1 MAHGPR
7 RIILINAGKY
17 DFAEVELEG
26 ALQIVGPNNTGKTT
40 LINTL
45 QFLYINDQ
53 REMDFGAY
61 TKEQTRDFYFRNQYS
76 YILFE
81 CLSVRGQCVIGWRG
95 QSRASGNDPER
106 FYYQGP
112 YAAEDFFDEK
122 GQVREPRD
130 INARLALRQ
139 YEKITTQQQHRELLL
154 NPTAGNPSGLGI
166 VSLKDADKYPHFRET
181 LKNLLSLSTLTQEQM
196 RDRLLMLADISPG
209 ALAVD
214 AREIF
219 GQHYD
224 DIRRRRE
231 SLRRFKEHADH
242 VGRLVTRFH
251 ERERFRGEL
260 IHTWSQL
267 RGMRQEFE
275 TKHEEELTRMNQDLQ
290 AANEGLQSTQD
301 ELNDRRRDAT
311 HFSEEKGRL
320 KGQLDELERRGK
332 EFSDFF
338 EEMERSALGTLE
350 QDAKRLQRQ
359 IEDAAA
365 ETREK
370 AETKIQLYAD
380 KVQKDEQFIADH
392 SRSVLTALRQR
403 FSDEELD
410 RLFRL
415 LDFDVLTLPIGP
427 DGVEVLDAKALQ
439 QLLESLLA
447 STTEQTYRDSRVA
460 IAFRGRSRSVADI
473 ADLERVRTQLSE
485 DQETLRRWRQILRSI
500 QERESQQQAL
510 RERIQQMEEKRRK
523 LIRWEQLMQDR
534 SAEPRITAEFGG
546 VEKLMVAAQSKIQTL
561 ENRIGEW
568 RDKHAKLSG
577 AKVRA
582 ENEFNQVMGRFN
594 QCLFPNY
601 SAPAV
606 VPADLSQDFESCI
619 AVFLHAQE
627 RETQLDDEVTRTMHE
642 AERHFGEEYFDTDE
656 GQSVRNLQAEL
667 EALADKEEALQRDWN
682 AHIHGLKGAFD
693 NVLSELGHVRT
704 AADQL
709 NRQFGR
715 VQVSNLKSL
724 HVDIREQ
731 SDIVT
736 WIRRLAEMQ
745 QPSLFDADT
754 QLEPTLKN
762 FRQKLESNPL
772 IKFGDLFTLEFRIVG
787 DDDTSRS
794 YHDFKQ
800 IESHGTTITI
810 KVLFNLLV
818 LKSLLR
824 KEDSSVPFFLDEI
837 QALDPA
843 NRHAILTTARKLG
856 FVAITAAPESVTE
869 VNALYFLQPHKGRV
883 VLKHKHRL
891 QVRLQDS
898 LVS

>member
-1 MAHGPR
+1 MPHGPQR
-7 RIILINAGKY
+7 VILINAGKY

-81 CLSVRGQCVIGWRG
+81 CLSTRGQCVIGWRG

-112 YAAEDFFDEK
+112 YAADDFFDEK

-130 INARLALRQ
+130 VNARLALRQ

-154 NPTAGNPSGLGI
+154 NPAGGNTTGLGI
-166 VSLKDADKYPHFRET
+166 VSLKDPDKYPHFRET

-196 RDRLLMLADISPG
+196 RERLLMLADISPDSV
-209 ALAVD
+209 AVD

-231 SLRRFKEHADH
+231 SLRRFKEHAEDI
-242 VGRLVTRFH
+242 GRLVDRFH
-251 ERERFRGEL
+251 ERESLRGEQ
-260 IHTWSQL
+260 IHAWSLL
-267 RGMRQEFE
+267 RVLRQEFE
-275 TKHEEELTRMNQDLQ
+275 SRHEEQLAAIDRDLQ
-290 AANEGLQSTQD
+290 AAD
-301 ELNDRRRDAT
+301 EALRSSQAELGDRRRDAE
-311 HFSEEKGRL
+311 HFTEERGRL
-320 KGQLDELERRGK
+320 KGRLDELEKRGI
-332 EFSDFF
+332 EFADFI
-338 EEMERSALGTLE
+338 EEMERSAMGTLE
-350 QDAKRLQRQ
+350 QEVKRLQRH

-370 AETKIQLYAD
+370 ADAKIQLYAD
-380 KVQKDEQFIADH
+380 KVQKDEQFIAGH

-403 FSDEELD
+403 FKDEELD

-415 LDFDVLTLPIGP
+415 LDFDLLTLPIGP

-439 QLLESLLA
+439 RLLEDLVGATRESG
-447 STTEQTYRDSRVA
+447 YRDHRVA
-460 IAFRGRSRSVADI
+460 IAFRRGSRSVADI
-473 ADLERVRTQLSE
+473 ADLEKVRTQLAE
-485 DQETLRRWRQILRSI
+485 DEQTLRRWRQILRSI
-500 QERESQQQAL
+500 QDRESQQQSL
-510 RERIQQMEEKRRK
+510 RDRLKQLEEKRHK
-523 LIRWEQLMQDR
+523 LIRWEQLALDR
-534 SAEPRITAEFGG
+534 AQEPRVSADLGA
-546 VEKLMVAAQSKIQTL
+546 VEQSIQAAQSKIEAL
-561 ENRIGEW
+561 EKRILDW
-568 RDKHAKLSG
+568 RGKLHKLET
-577 AKVRA
+577 AKVAA
-582 ENEFNQVMGRFN
+582 ENAFNQVMGRFN
-594 QCLFPNY
+594 QCRFPSF
-601 SAPAV
+601 SAPAA
-606 VPADLSQDFESCI
+606 VPADPPQDFDSGIET
-619 AVFLHAQE
+619 FLRAQE
-627 RETQLDDEVTRTMHE
+627 REGQVSEEVTRSLHD
-642 AERHFGEEYFDTDE
+642 AERHFGEEYFDADE
-656 GQSVRNLQAEL
+656 GQTARNLQAEL

-693 NVLSELGHVRT
+693 NVLAELGHVRT

-715 VQVSNLKSL
+715 IQVSNLKSL

-736 WIRRLAEMQ
+736 WIRRLAEME

-754 QLEPTLKN
+754 RLEPTLRN
-762 FRQKLESNPL
+762 FRQKLESNP
-772 IKFGDLFTLEFRIVG
+772 IIRFGDLFTLEFRIVG
-787 DDDTSRS
+787 DDDASRS

-824 KEDSSVPFFLDEI
+824 KDDSSVPFFLDEI

-843 NRHAILTTARKLG
+843 NRRAILTTARKLG

-869 VNALYFLQPHKGRV
+869 VDALYFLQPHKGRV

-891 QVRLQDS
+891 QVRLQES
-898 LVS
+898 SAS